1 MLSNGETRQL
11 SAQSRVSVL
20 KENGDIGRKV
30 AEELT
35 VGETLLLLDRAAD
48 DIYDLFVESAHQ
60 KDQLR
65 KAESVVERWRSIL
78 HDGLSSGMTEDE
90 LVNELQDRGS
100 DISDPMTILNWRSG
114 GAIGPQDP
122 EDVRRVLAIFEPEM
136 EPTYEATVDAM
147 KRIRKEH
154 RDIGR
159 RARRAIEAQMGGS
172 IAGDLTTDL
181 PEDINQVSQDVRKVD
196 VEAIKPLKNE

>member
-1 MLSNGETRQL
+1 
-11 SAQSRVSVL
+11 
-20 KENGDIGRKV
+20 
-30 AEELT
+30 
-35 VGETLLLLDRAAD
+35 
-48 DIYDLFVESAHQ
+48 
-60 KDQLR
+60 
-65 KAESVVERWRSIL
+65 
-78 HDGLSSGMTEDE
+78 

-154 RDIGR
+154 RHIGR

-172 IAGDLTTDL
+172 IAGDLTTEL
-181 PEDINQVSQDVRKVD
+181 PEDINQVSQDVRKAD